1 MGILEVFDTEFL
13 VQIWVGLEVNNRN
26 PVDLDSEDSLED
38 LVDNNRK
45 GHCLNLATNE
55 QKFFNQTEHRLR
67 PKLYSCALNDI

>member
-45 GHCLNLATNE
+45 GHCLDLAVNE
-55 QKFFNQTEHRLR
+55 QKSLNRKKHRLR
-67 PKLYSCALNDI
+67 PELYSCALNNF